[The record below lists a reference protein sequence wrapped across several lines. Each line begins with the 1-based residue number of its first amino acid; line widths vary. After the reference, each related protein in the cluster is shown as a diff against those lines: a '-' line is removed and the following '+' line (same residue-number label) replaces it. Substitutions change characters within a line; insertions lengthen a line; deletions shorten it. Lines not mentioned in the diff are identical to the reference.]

1 MGPWSH
7 GDRTP
12 GAVYTRSV
20 AGRVSTLKGIL
31 REYWAHRPM
40 ELAAALSY
48 YTLLSLAPL
57 VLMTVALATLLFERG
72 AVETTIVREIRALI
86 GDSGAEVVHTILRSA
101 HDQEAEVLSVAIG
114 AVILL
119 VGATSVFVQLQDAL
133 NRIWRVDKS
142 SLESV
147 IRTFLKERLL
157 SLAMVLA
164 IGFLLLV
171 SLLVS
176 AGLSATR
183 ESVRGSLDDGIVA
196 LHVGHALVSLIVVTI
211 LFAMI
216 FKLLPDAPVAWRD
229 VWFGAITTSVLFTL
243 GKYLIGLYLGRAG
256 VGSAYGAAGS
266 LVVVIVWVYY
276 ASMILLFGAVLT
288 CVRSRKGDR
297 A

>member
-1 MGPWSH
+1 M
-7 GDRTP
+7 
-12 GAVYTRSV
+12 
-20 AGRVSTLKGIL
+20 STLKDL
-31 REYWAHRPM
+31 MREYWAHRPM

-48 YTLLSLAPL
+48 YSLLSLAPL
-57 VLMTVALATLLFERG
+57 VLMTVALAALLFERG
-72 AVETTIVREIRALI
+72 AVEATIVTEIRALI
-86 GDSGAEVVHTILRSA
+86 GDSGAEVVHTILRNA
-101 HDQEAEVLSVAIG
+101 HDQETGALSVAIG
-114 AVILL
+114 AVVLL
-119 VGATSVFVQLQDAL
+119 VGATTVFVQLQDAL
-133 NRIWRVDKS
+133 NRIWNVDPS
-142 SLESV
+142 SREGV
-147 IRTFLKERLL
+147 IWSFLKGRLL
-157 SLAMVLA
+157 SLAMVLS

-183 ESVRGSLDDGIVA
+183 ESVRGGLGDGIVA
-196 LHVGHALVSLIVVTI
+196 LHVGHALVSLTVIAV

-276 ASMILLFGAVLT
+276 ASMILLFGAALT
-288 CVRSRKGDR
+288 CVRSRSAGLAR
-297 A
+297 SG

>member
-1 MGPWSH
+1 M
-7 GDRTP
+7 
-12 GAVYTRSV
+12 
-20 AGRVSTLKGIL
+20 STLNVIL

-57 VLMTVALATLLFERG
+57 VLMTVAVAGLLFERV
-72 AVETTIVREIRALI
+72 AAERTIVAEIRGLI
-86 GDSGAEVVHTILRSA
+86 GDSGAEVVQTILRSA
-101 HDQEAEVLSVAIG
+101 GEHEAGVLSVGIG
-114 AVILL
+114 AVVLL
-119 VGATSVFVQLQDAL
+119 VGATTVFVQLQEAL
-133 NRIWRVDKS
+133 NRIWKVDADPHGGLIWSFIKG
-142 SLESV
+142 
-147 IRTFLKERLL
+147 RLL

-171 SLLVS
+171 SLLIS

-183 ESVRGSLDDGIVA
+183 EVVRGSLGDGAIA
-196 LHVGHALVSLIVVTI
+196 LHVGHGLVSLLVVTV
-211 LFAMI
+211 LFALI

-243 GKYLIGLYLGRAG
+243 GKFLIGLYLGRAG

-276 ASMILLFGAVLT
+276 ASMILFFGAALT
-288 CVRSRKGDR
+288 YVRSRR
-297 A
+297 SASA

>member
-1 MGPWSH
+1 M
-7 GDRTP
+7 
-12 GAVYTRSV
+12 
-20 AGRVSTLKGIL
+20 STLRGIL

-48 YTLLSLAPL
+48 YSLLSLAPL
-57 VLMTVALATLLFERG
+57 VLMTVTLAALLFERG
-72 AVETTIVREIRALI
+72 AVEATIVSEIRALI
-86 GDSGAEVVHTILRSA
+86 GHPGAEVVHTILRNA
-101 HDQEAEVLSVAIG
+101 HDQEAGVLSVAVG
-114 AVILL
+114 AVVLL
-119 VGATSVFVQLQDAL
+119 VGATTVFVQLQDAL
-133 NRIWRVDKS
+133 NRIWKVDQGS
-142 SLESV
+142 RENV
-147 IRTFLKERLL
+147 IWTFLKGRLL

-183 ESVRGSLDDGIVA
+183 ESVRGSLGEGVVA
-196 LHVGHALVSLIVVTI
+196 LHVGHALVSLGVVTV

-216 FKLLPDAPVAWRD
+216 FKLLPDTPVAWRD

-243 GKYLIGLYLGRAG
+243 GKYVIGLYLGRAG

-276 ASMILLFGAVLT
+276 ASMILLFGAELT
-288 CVRSRKGDR
+288 YVRSRASGAQR
-297 A
+297 GPNRTARRWMVQ

>member
-1 MGPWSH
+1 M
-7 GDRTP
+7 
-12 GAVYTRSV
+12 
-20 AGRVSTLKGIL
+20 STLKDVAH
-31 REYWAHRPM
+31 EYWAHRPM

-57 VLMTVALATLLFERG
+57 VLMTVALAGLLFERV
-72 AVETTIVREIRALI
+72 AVEHTIVAEMRSLI
-86 GDSGAEVVHTILRSA
+86 GDSGAEVVHTILRNA
-101 HDQEAEVLSVAIG
+101 DDPETGALSVAIG
-114 AVILL
+114 AVVLL
-119 VGATSVFVQLQDAL
+119 VGATTVFVQLQDAL
-133 NRIWRVDKS
+133 NRIWKVDVS
-142 SLESV
+142 SRGSA
-147 IRTFLKERLL
+147 IWSFLKGRLL

-171 SLLVS
+171 SLFVS

-183 ESVRGSLDDGIVA
+183 DSVRGNLGDGTAA
-196 LHVGHALVSLIVVTI
+196 LHVGHALVSLIVITL

-229 VWFGAITTSVLFTL
+229 VWFGAITTAVLFTL

-276 ASMILLFGAVLT
+276 ASMILLFGAALT
-288 CVRSRKGDR
+288 YVRSRKGDP